1 MQLEAYISDLLYR
14 YECVTLPEFGSFLTQ
29 RVSAKIHDTTHV
41 FYPPKKVLSFNEQ
54 IKQNDGLLARY
65 IADIEKIP
73 FEVANQSISK
83 RVKTLKSYLVQ
94 GETLMFENIGELTLN
109 NEGKI
114 LFQPSY
120 HLNYLTDAFGLSH
133 FTIPE
138 VTRET
143 LKEEAQEIEKVVP
156 IAVTSEKRK
165 SRSYLR
171 YAAIALVALTVGSLG
186 MSQYYIN
193 QVETYNQLAEQEAQG
208 ALEQKIQE
216 ATFVIENPLPA
227 ITLNVKKQTGNYH
240 VVAGAFRIEDNAYK
254 KIEQLKAEG
263 FKARNIGANKYGLHE
278 VVYDSFKTREDAL
291 KALREIKK
299 AHNKH
304 AWLLIK
310 ELDN

>member
-1 MQLEAYISDLLYR
+1 MQLETYISDLLYR

-29 RVSAKIHDTTHV
+29 SVSAKIHDTTHV

-65 IADIEKIP
+65 IADVEKIP
-73 FEVANQSISK
+73 FEMANQSISK

-120 HLNYLTDAFGLSH
+120 HLNYRTDAFGLSH

-143 LKEEAQEIEKVVP
+143 LKEAAQDLEKVVP
-156 IAVTSEKRK
+156 IAVTPERRK
-165 SRSYLR
+165 TRSYLR

-186 MSQYYIN
+186 ISQYYVN

-240 VVAGAFRIEDNAYK
+240 IVAGAFRIEDNAYK
-254 KIEQLKAEG
+254 KIEQLKTEG
-263 FKARNIGANKYGLHE
+263 FKARNLGANKYGLHE
-278 VVYDSFKTREDAL
+278 VVYDSYETREDAL
-291 KALREIKK
+291 RALREIKK
-299 AHNKH
+299 TNNKN

-310 ELDN
+310 QMDN